1 MLLQQLINGLTLGAV
16 YALIALGYT
25 MVYGIL
31 GLINFAHGEIYM
43 IGAYLG
49 IVLLAVLTLLGL
61 TASHLLLSL
70 LLVFVVSALICAAY
84 GLTLERIAYRP
95 LRQAPRLSPLISA
108 IGMSIFLQNYVMLAQ
123 GSADK
128 VFPHILPIQEL
139 SALGGLGGIRI
150 TTLQAFIIA
159 ASVFLMIG
167 LHLFVRRTRLGKAMR
182 ATAQDKRMAG
192 LVGIDIDKV
201 IAITFVI
208 GSGLAAAAGVMVAM
222 YYGSVNFYIGYVA
235 GIKAFTAAV
244 LGGIGNI
251 PGAMLGGLILGLVES
266 LGAAYISS
274 EYKDAFAFLILIL
287 VLIIRPTGLLGER
300 VPEKV

>member
-1 MLLQQLINGLTLGAV
+1 MSEFLQQLVNGLTSGSV

-31 GLINFAHGEIYM
+31 ELINFAHGEIYM

-49 IVLLAVLTLLGL
+49 ILLLTFFTAVGL
-61 TASHLLLSL
+61 TQNHLALSL
-70 LLVFVVSALICAAY
+70 FLVFIGAAVYCAGY
-84 GLTLERIAYRP
+84 GLTLERVAYRP
-95 LRQAPRLSPLISA
+95 LRHANRLSPLISA

-128 VFPHILPIQEL
+128 VFPHILNPEPITV
-139 SALGGLGGIRI
+139 LGVPVGP
-150 TTLQAFIIA
+150 LQIFIILT
-159 ASVFLMIG
+159 SIVLMIG
-167 LHLFVRRTRLGKAMR
+167 LHLFVRKTRLGKAMR

-192 LVGIDIDKV
+192 LVGIDINRV

-208 GSGLAAAAGVMVAM
+208 GSILASAAGVMVAM
-222 YYGSVNFYIGYVA
+222 YYGLVNFFIGYGA

-266 LGAAYISS
+266 LGASYISS
-274 EYKDAFAFLILIL
+274 EYKDVFAFLILIG
-287 VLIIRPTGLLGER
+287 VLILRPSGLLGEKIS
-300 VPEKV
+300 EKV